1 MYIINCR
8 VCKSTDLTDVI
19 SLGNQKITSRFPNYG
34 DFSTPETDIT
44 LCLCN
49 SCSLVQLRTTT
60 ESSELYEF
68 EYGYNSGISNTMRNH
83 LKQYQEEITNVV
95 NFNEK
100 DVVLDIGS
108 NDSTMLH
115 YYPSNLRRI
124 GVDPTGNQFKE
135 NYFDLELLPT
145 YFTFENVT
153 KKFGDLKCKVIS
165 SISMFYDLPD
175 PVQFAKD
182 IYKLLDIDGIWTIE
196 QSYICSML
204 ESNSIDTICH
214 EHLEYYSLTVVKNIA
229 DLSGFKIINVVFN
242 NCNGGSFRVY
252 FAKKE
257 SEMYI
262 ENINLVE
269 SIMSKESYL
278 QDPITYF
285 KFIENCNKEI
295 VKLKEIIQLANSNNK
310 KVYIYGASTKG
321 NCLLQYANILESDV
335 NFAVERNLKKVGK
348 MTSTG
353 IPIISES
360 MMRENPPDYLLVLP
374 WHFRD
379 EIIVREKDFLISG
392 GQFIFPFP
400 EFQIVGLRQKV
411 LITGCEGMISR
422 YFIEQFSND
431 YYIYGSSKKLDNL
444 DKRITKCSIDVNETE
459 KLEKYIMIIKP
470 DIIIHLASKSSS
482 TLLDS
487 NIIETI
493 ETNGMATVNLCD
505 IIHRNN
511 LKCKLFN
518 ASSSDIYKGRQV
530 LDVKE
535 SDKFMFHSHPY
546 SIAKIL
552 GTSIVDFYRDSFNL
566 PFSNGIIFTTES
578 KFKSE
583 KFLLKKISSHI
594 KEWKS
599 GNQQVLVVGNL
610 DSFRNILH
618 ALDTANAINYIIN
631 QNVGDNYNICNYNNH
646 FFQIKDLVL
655 EMYRMSDIN
664 LTFKDN
670 IYYDQKKNQVLL
682 IDDIAGVDSSIQI
695 RINGDNQKLQNL
707 GWKPKVDVQQI
718 LLEFL
723 E

>member
-1 MYIINCR
+1 
-8 VCKSTDLTDVI
+8 
-19 SLGNQKITSRFPNYG
+19 
-34 DFSTPETDIT
+34 
-44 LCLCN
+44 
-49 SCSLVQLRTTT
+49 
-60 ESSELYEF
+60 
-68 EYGYNSGISNTMRNH
+68 MRNH
-83 LKQYQEEITNVV
+83 LEQYQEEITNVV

-100 DVVLDIGS
+100 DAVLDIGS

-182 IYKLLDIDGIWTIE
+182 IYKLLDANGIWTIE

-229 DLSGFKIINVVFN
+229 DLSGFKIINVIFN
-242 NCNGGSFRVY
+242 KCNGGSFRVY

-257 SEMYI
+257 SDMYI

-278 QDPITYF
+278 QDPKTYF

-295 VKLKEIIQLANSNNK
+295 VKLKEIIQLANLNNK

-335 NFAVERNLKKVGK
+335 SFAVERNLKKVGK

-379 EIIVREKDFLISG
+379 EIIVRENNFLISG

-411 LITGCEGMISR
+411 
-422 YFIEQFSND
+422 
-431 YYIYGSSKKLDNL
+431 
-444 DKRITKCSIDVNETE
+444 
-459 KLEKYIMIIKP
+459 
-470 DIIIHLASKSSS
+470 
-482 TLLDS
+482 
-487 NIIETI
+487 
-493 ETNGMATVNLCD
+493 
-505 IIHRNN
+505 
-511 LKCKLFN
+511 
-518 ASSSDIYKGRQV
+518 
-530 LDVKE
+530 
-535 SDKFMFHSHPY
+535 
-546 SIAKIL
+546 
-552 GTSIVDFYRDSFNL
+552 
-566 PFSNGIIFTTES
+566 
-578 KFKSE
+578 
-583 KFLLKKISSHI
+583 
-594 KEWKS
+594 
-599 GNQQVLVVGNL
+599 
-610 DSFRNILH
+610 
-618 ALDTANAINYIIN
+618 
-631 QNVGDNYNICNYNNH
+631 
-646 FFQIKDLVL
+646 
-655 EMYRMSDIN
+655 
-664 LTFKDN
+664 
-670 IYYDQKKNQVLL
+670 
-682 IDDIAGVDSSIQI
+682 
-695 RINGDNQKLQNL
+695 
-707 GWKPKVDVQQI
+707 
-718 LLEFL
+718 
-723 E
+723 